1 MEVYL
6 DKISVGEPIVSPA
19 VKISRRDAEVLIY
32 GVPYKFPFIGN
43 VGILYE
49 SLDQLIY
56 RKLEDGT
63 QTESS

>member
-1 MEVYL
+1 MEIYL

-19 VKISRRDAEVLIY
+19 VEIPRRDAEVLIY
-32 GVPYKFPFIGN
+32 GTSYKFPFIGN
-43 VGILYE
+43 DGILYE

-56 RKLEDGT
+56 RKLEDDT

>member
-43 VGILYE
+43 DGIFYA

>member
-43 VGILYE
+43 DGILYE